1 MAKRRR
7 SLLPPEEARQRY
19 IRAAEAVLLEQ
30 IQVDAGRLDRQDDAR
45 REAVGPFAKLNAEQ
59 VAARVDGKSRG
70 AITNLFKSQRQFQL
84 EAMALV
90 LEDPAVDT
98 FALPD
103 PRAFDDADVWIGAV
117 AAAES
122 ERGPL
127 HDMDPIVGYALSW
140 GLWLSQVPYG
150 IWSEHIAGPSMHEFR
165 RSADRLE
172 ADCVRPALEHFSL
185 EVRPPWTAADLA
197 AALNS
202 LVEGLWLNQCLSREH
217 PTRSGA
223 PVVDAARDA
232 LTMLWRGATKPA
244 RDPA

>member
-7 SLLPPEEARQRY
+7 SLLPPDEARQRY
-19 IRAAEAVLLEQ
+19 IRAAEAVILEG
-30 IQVDAGRLDRQDDAR
+30 IQVDARRLDRQDDER
-45 REAVGPFAKLNAEQ
+45 REAVGPFARLNAEQ

-90 LEDPAVDT
+90 LEDPAVDVV
-98 FALPD
+98 ALPD
-103 PRAFDDADVWIGAV
+103 PRVFDAVDTWIGAV
-117 AAAES
+117 ADAES

-127 HDMDPIVGYALSW
+127 HEMDPIVGYALTW
-140 GLWLSQVPYG
+140 ALWLSQVPYG
-150 IWSEHIAGPSMHEFR
+150 IWSAHIAGPSMHEFR

-172 ADCVRPALEHFSL
+172 TDCIRPALEHFGLQVTS
-185 EVRPPWTAADLA
+185 PWTVADLA
-197 AALNS
+197 AAMNS

-217 PTRSGA
+217 PARPDA
-223 PVVDAARDA
+223 PVADAARDA

-244 RDPA
+244 TDPA